1 MSRYPRVKF
10 PQFLSCYRFIED
22 ESTSLRILDKIE
34 ELAYGTQESRQLL
47 KMFKKND
54 CEKDGDGEKNDIDF
68 LGLYNHILEKYDITE
83 KTLSP
88 DDSKKKKAIKEGMIE
103 NYLIKLK
110 RERGLTLSDIRGI
123 MLKINLRLFLKILS
137 TKNIIVKNGEIV
149 EIIDLTLI

>member
-1 MSRYPRVKF
+1 MSRYPRVRF
-10 PQFLSCYRFIED
+10 PQFLSCCRFIED
-22 ESTSLRILDKIE
+22 ESTGLRILDKIE

-54 CEKDGDGEKNDIDF
+54 GEKDDIDF

-88 DDSKKKKAIKEGMIE
+88 DDIKKKKAIKEGMIE

-110 RERGLTLSDIRGI
+110 QERGLTLSDIRGI

-137 TKNIIVKNGEIV
+137 TKNIVVKNGEIV
-149 EIIDLTLI
+149 EIIDMALI